1 MRRILAICSSI
12 MLLLVSLASFSSCQK
27 EDYDNEAAGKEDG
40 YRGDNLPSLSSQ
52 DKILPAVYLSPA
64 LEQSFSNALKGRTSQ
79 TLTSDEASVL
89 ALTMDEYNS
98 LKTSLEEDGRIAIVY
113 HPDKTLLDS
122 LGMDV
127 SSTEKPEEI
136 VTEEETED
144 DATVEEYDED
154 EKAVAAGRDVL
165 CVVFCPR
172 QPGNHTVWNP
182 TDGQDMADCLEGLVS
197 WVNSTTAN
205 TSANSSDQPFDDVYG
220 YGFRFT
226 GELEK
231 PITNVVGSKH
241 DVLKGNYAISAH
253 IDVTPLH
260 GFKSSLGEG
269 MDYYLISSTT
279 TVESAP
285 MYSGNFS
292 SNHGAVVAHI
302 CGFYFRG
309 LHSNISIRDKAGNTV
324 GYFIQVPTPATVTG
338 STDYTTGWNFSCG
351 GDLTG
356 GVLPSATL
364 RTGFNFSSS
373 NSRTISDCDMVN
385 YHKEAEVIYN
395 FNINNL
401 PRYSGGIKNPPPIAV
416 NTAKFYSQWVWAVP
430 TKDYD
435 SSTKYQVKV
444 SLSSIK
450 YGASYYYTTN
460 ADYHNLIYTLPY
472 HTEYYTL
479 PMPNR
484 HPTGSFELTNIKEGT
499 VITKVTLKNKTYS
512 SLPEYVDKNQYY
524 YGKSGSMY
532 LPEGKYELTCDVY
545 HPSTKVTETYYYTDA
560 NDEINVTSGGTVRIS
575 FPYGIWRQK

>member
-1 MRRILAICSSI
+1 MRRIIAICSSTL
-12 MLLLVSLASFSSCQK
+12 LLLVSLASFSSCQK
-27 EDYDNEAAGKEDG
+27 EDYDNEAEKKGD

-52 DKILPAVYLSPA
+52 VKILPAVYLSPA
-64 LEQSFSNALKGRTSQ
+64 LEQSFSNALKGRASQ
-79 TLTSDEASVL
+79 TLTSDKASVL

-98 LKTSLEEDGRIAIVY
+98 IKTSLEEDGRIAIVY
-113 HPDKTLLDS
+113 RPDETLLTS
-122 LGMDV
+122 LGMNVGYTGKPDEIITGRE
-127 SSTEKPEEI
+127 TEYS
-136 VTEEETED
+136 ED
-144 DATVEEYDED
+144 DAIVEEYDDD

-172 QPGNHTVWNP
+172 QPGSHTVWNP

-197 WVNSTTAN
+197 WVNGTTAN
-205 TSANSSDQPFDDVYG
+205 AGANSSEQPFDDVYG

-226 GELEK
+226 GTLEK
-231 PITNVVGSKH
+231 TITNVVASQH

-253 IDVTPLH
+253 VDVTPLH

-269 MDYYLISSTT
+269 MDYYLISSAT

-285 MYSGNFS
+285 MYSGNFTS
-292 SNHGAVVAHI
+292 THGAVVAHI

-309 LHSNISIRDKAGNTV
+309 LHSNISICDSNDNAV
-324 GYFIQVPTPATVTG
+324 GYFVQVPTPATVTG

-385 YHKEAEVIYN
+385 YHRNAEVIYN

-401 PRYSGGIKNPPPIAV
+401 PRYSGGIKNPPSIAV
-416 NTAKFYSQWVWAVP
+416 STARFYSQWVWAVP

-435 SSTKYQVKV
+435 SSTEYQIKV

-450 YGASYYYTTN
+450 YGASYYYTGSY
-460 ADYHNLIYTLPY
+460 DYHNLIYTLPY
-472 HTEYYTL
+472 HTEFYTL
-479 PMPNR
+479 PQPNR
-484 HPTGSFELTNIKEGT
+484 YPTGTFVMTNTQDGT
-499 VITKVTLKNKTYS
+499 FITKITLKNKTYS
-512 SLPEYVDKNQYY
+512 SFPEYVDKNQYS

-532 LPEGKYELTCDVY
+532 VPVGKYEMTCDILGAD
-545 HPSTKVTETYYYTDA
+545 KVTRTYIYD
-560 NDEINVTSGGTVRIS
+560 DDINVTSGGTVKLSSSWDRFIL
-575 FPYGIWRQK
+575 KNK